1 MSLIPN
7 TLFSRAMMVMI
18 SMIILSFI
26 AGFFIFV
33 IYFTRPMASSTADL
47 FALHINS
54 VYQAL
59 HQLNP
64 EQRKRYLEKLESEGI
79 VYVIHDENARPG
91 RTAERFYERVF
102 LEYYPQQLF
111 DKNAEIRFDFDNV
124 FYSEKNRLVWV
135 KVNLGDKKIWLGT
148 PMSKFKQPFPD
159 NLIAQLLVALVLTL
173 VGAYLISRV
182 VKRPLKQLIDAA
194 DELGRG
200 NTPAPIREEGTN
212 EFQSMSRAFNK
223 MSKDLKALN
232 DDRNLMLAG
241 ISHDLRTPLARVRL
255 ALDMV
260 DNKIEKNLYDGMVQ
274 DIEDIDKIIGQ
285 FLTFVRDGTDEA
297 FSYED
302 INEIIDHVA
311 TGFQLEGKKIKLAL
325 NSIESSMVKPIAMQ
339 RLFMNLI
346 NNAWNYGR
354 QDVEVETLME
364 DNHICIKIKDC
375 GDGIPEREI
384 ERLKQ
389 PFTRMDVSRSNTR
402 GAGLGLTIVDRIVQ
416 WHNGKLVM
424 QTRDSGGM
432 IVSVYLPV
440 NLDD

>member
-7 TLFSRAMMVMI
+7 TLFSRTMFVMI

-33 IYFTRPMASSTADL
+33 IYFTRPMASSSADL
-47 FALHINS
+47 FSLHINS

-64 EQRKRYLEKLESEGI
+64 QQRETYLTKLESEGI
-79 VYVIHDENARPG
+79 LYVIRDENARPG

-102 LEYYPQQLF
+102 LEYYPQKLF
-111 DKNAEIRFDFDNV
+111 AKNVEIRFEFDNV
-124 FYSEKNRLVWV
+124 FNSEKNRLVWV
-135 KVNLGDKKIWLGT
+135 KVDFGDKKIWLGT
-148 PMSKFKQPFPD
+148 PMSKFKQPFPN

-182 VKRPLKQLIDAA
+182 IKRPLKQLIVAA
-194 DELGRG
+194 DELGKG
-200 NTPAPIREEGTN
+200 NMPEPISEEGTK

-223 MSKDLKALN
+223 MSKDLKALD

-260 DNKIEKNLYDGMVQ
+260 DNKIEKKLYDGMVQ

-285 FLTFVRDGTDEA
+285 FLTFVRDGVDEE

-302 INEIIDHVA
+302 VNDIVEHVA
-311 TGFQLEGKKIKLAL
+311 TGFQLEGKKIKLIL
-325 NSIESSMVKPIAMQ
+325 NGIENTMIKPIAMQ

-346 NNAWNYGR
+346 NNAWHYGR
-354 QDVEVETLME
+354 QDVEVETSMQA
-364 DNHICIKIKDC
+364 DHICIEIKDC
-375 GDGIPEREI
+375 GDGIPASEI

-389 PFTRMDVSRSNTR
+389 PFTRMDKSRSNIK
-402 GAGLGLTIVDRIVQ
+402 GAGLGLTIVDRIVK
-416 WHNGKLVM
+416 WHNGRLEM
-424 QTRDSGGM
+424 RSRDGGGM

-440 NLDD
+440 NLND